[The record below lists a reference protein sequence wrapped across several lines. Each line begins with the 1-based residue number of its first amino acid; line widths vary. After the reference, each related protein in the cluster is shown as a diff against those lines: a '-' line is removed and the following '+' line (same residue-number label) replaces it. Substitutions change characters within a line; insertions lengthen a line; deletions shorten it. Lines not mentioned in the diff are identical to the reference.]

1 VARTATRPNGPAIEW
16 LRNDRDALLA
26 FYDALAKHWR
36 YLRMTNP
43 VNSQLRSVGCARFS
57 HHLAD
62 VNFHS
67 SLGHTKAA
75 RNHFVRLSPANTF
88 KDLPLA
94 RCQLHRS
101 RFHIMTFHSITGVRG
116 PIIDL
121 AMPVVFRLS
130 FQAIDG
136 LNHWIFRRP
145 KLMHRRWREI

>member
-1 VARTATRPNGPAIEW
+1 
-16 LRNDRDALLA
+16 
-26 FYDALAKHWR
+26 
-36 YLRMTNP
+36 MTNP

-75 RNHFVRLSPANTF
+75 RNHLVRLSPADTF

-101 RFHIMTFHSITGVRG
+101 RFHIMTFRVMTFQIIPGVRW
-116 PIIDL
+116 PNIDI
-121 AMPVVFRLS
+121 AMPVASKLS
-130 FQAIDG
+130 F
-136 LNHWIFRRP
+136 
-145 KLMHRRWREI
+145 